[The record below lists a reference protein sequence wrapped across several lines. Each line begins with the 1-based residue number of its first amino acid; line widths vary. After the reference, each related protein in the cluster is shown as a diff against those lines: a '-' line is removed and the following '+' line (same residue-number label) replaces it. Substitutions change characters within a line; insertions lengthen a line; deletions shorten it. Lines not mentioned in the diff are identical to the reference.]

1 MKILEATQ
9 KDSHVLAQMAT
20 KIWDN
25 ENVDELEEEFTVS
38 TEKTIPILLKI
49 KSLLLFLKVILSE

>member
-9 KDSHVLAQMAT
+9 KDSHVLAKMAT

-25 ENVDELEEEFTVS
+25 ENVY
-38 TEKTIPILLKI
+38 K
-49 KSLLLFLKVILSE
+49 

>member
-9 KDSHVLAQMAT
+9 KDSYVLAQMAT

-25 ENVDELEEEFTVS
+25 ENVDELEE
-38 TEKTIPILLKI
+38 
-49 KSLLLFLKVILSE
+49 

>member
-9 KDSHVLAQMAT
+9 KDSHVLAQMAA

-25 ENVDELEEEFTVS
+25 ENVDELEEEFT
-38 TEKTIPILLKI
+38 EILQSDEESNRIICFKKNL
-49 KSLLLFLKVILSE
+49 